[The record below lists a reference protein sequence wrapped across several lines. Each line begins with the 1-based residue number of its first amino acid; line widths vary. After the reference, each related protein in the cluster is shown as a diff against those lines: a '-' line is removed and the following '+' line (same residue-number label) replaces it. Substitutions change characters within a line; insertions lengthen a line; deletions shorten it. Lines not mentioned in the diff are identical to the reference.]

1 MDSLLQTKLP
11 EVVELFE
18 EHQVSRAYA
27 FGSIVTKH
35 FNNNSDID
43 LLISF
48 NEGLD
53 PVRYGEH
60 YFSLVDKLE
69 ALFDRKV
76 DLVTEL
82 SLKNPYF
89 IKAINNSK
97 VALYERFN

>member
-1 MDSLLQTKLP
+1 MDILLQTKLP
-11 EVVELFE
+11 EVVGLFE
-18 EHQVSRAYA
+18 EHQVVKAYA
-27 FGSIVTKH
+27 FGSVVTEH
-35 FNNNSDID
+35 FNQGSDID
-43 LLISF
+43 LLVSF
-48 NEGLD
+48 KDGLD

-82 SLKNPYF
+82 SLKNPYL

-97 VALYERFN
+97 VVLYERSN